1 MISFK
6 KELKKNNIILNI
18 ELIYL
23 HVFKKINDVSR
34 ETSLGKNKIA
44 YKSNILFKL
53 QLIFMIVQFI
63 LSLIKKNL
71 NLILLKF
78 LNILK

>member
-1 MISFK
+1 MYS
-6 KELKKNNIILNI
+6 
-18 ELIYL
+18 
-23 HVFKKINDVSR
+23 KKINDVSR

-63 LSLIKKNL
+63 LSLIKKIL